1 MAYLTGAPNVS
12 MRLVASVLVGGGMAL
27 LSGRG
32 ILGSCVLTAGIMMLA
47 VSSGVATLW
56 SG

>member
-1 MAYLTGAPNVS
+1 MAYLPGTHNVS
-12 MRLVASVLVGGGMAL
+12 TRLVASILIGGGMAL

-32 ILGSCVLTAGIMMLA
+32 ILGSCVLTAGIMVLA

-56 SG
+56 SN